1 MKNLLS
7 ENMMRFGTKNL
18 TEAAKK
24 ELTLKSILETIDQYG
39 LRTEVRKALAEA
51 AIPEGAKVNV
61 DSPSKGNI
69 TVPVP
74 TDSATVGAAR
84 KIIGTIMKQ
93 TSGIDN
99 NKAIQQAVYSIK
111 SPAIYY
117 VCLYLVAKSQNVKSH
132 YGFNF
137 STVGNMLGQDM
148 TFAAGQ
154 RGQGHIGTT
163 VDVDSPGA
171 MISKLTGYEGMYRD
185 IERHLQQFNKDEYI
199 PTESID

>member
-99 NKAIQQAVYSIK
+99 NKAYVRSRYDICCWTKRTRTYRNYSR
-111 SPAIYY
+111 
-117 VCLYLVAKSQNVKSH
+117 CR
-132 YGFNF
+132 
-137 STVGNMLGQDM
+137 
-148 TFAAGQ
+148 FA
-154 RGQGHIGTT
+154 RCYDFKTNRI
-163 VDVDSPGA
+163 
-171 MISKLTGYEGMYRD
+171 
-185 IERHLQQFNKDEYI
+185 
-199 PTESID
+199 

>member
-117 VCLYLVAKSQNVKSH
+117 VCLYLVAKSKS
-132 YGFNF
+132 
-137 STVGNMLGQDM
+137 L
-148 TFAAGQ
+148 
-154 RGQGHIGTT
+154 
-163 VDVDSPGA
+163 
-171 MISKLTGYEGMYRD
+171 
-185 IERHLQQFNKDEYI
+185 
-199 PTESID
+199 